1 MSELN
6 SNIMIRLMADTGNYT
21 TRMQAASKQAEQLAT
36 SLDKPVDKSQR
47 LGQAA
52 TSLGIGIGALSLAIG
67 VTAVQSFMEFDQAM
81 SRVEADTHATGDSL
95 TALRDKA
102 IEAGSR
108 TVYSATESADAID
121 ELAKAGM
128 SVQNILNGGLDGALD
143 LAAAGNMDVAKA
155 AEIAASALG
164 QFGLDGSQAS
174 HVADLLAAG
183 ANTAQGDVSDMGEA
197 LNMVGTTASQMGM
210 SIEDTIGALTA
221 LASKGITGSAAG
233 EQLRSALI
241 GLSSASGPC
250 REQMQELGISL
261 YDSQGNFV
269 GLANFAGQLK
279 TALSKLTPEQRA
291 NAMGILFS
299 NAAMNAGNILY
310 EEGAEGIEAYT
321 DQVNQSGFAQQQA
334 AKLTDNLKGDV
345 EQLGGAFESAFIKIG
360 SGANGPLRATVQTIT
375 DLVNAFADLPDGV
388 QQAIILA
395 GLGVGAFA
403 GLHKVMGPLAQSTSS
418 VGRGLSLALDPMQR
432 IQGLASGVQGA
443 FEMMRLSTKTYETQL
458 SATGTAASRTEL
470 KLGALK
476 SVGGGI
482 IDLLGG
488 PWGIAIGVAGAAL
501 MAFSKKSAEAQQ
513 RAESLQTALETTGD
527 ASEQIINNLSN
538 AKIDNSWLIPDG
550 IEQAYYGYE
559 TLADLLDD
567 VGIKMSD
574 MALAAQGNEEAM
586 KRVTAVTDEMTEKG
600 GKQRELAGII
610 LSQLNEEKDN
620 YNEAADAID
629 KKNQALDE
637 VEQATQGAADGMDN
651 AADSAQ
657 GLKDQTGELNDELDE
672 FIDNMFSIAGSNLS
686 ADQAVTNLNQK
697 ILDLTQTVSE
707 NGKVL
712 DENGN
717 ALAGN
722 EQKAY
727 DVQSSLQEL
736 ASSAQNAASKIF
748 EQGQA
753 TGDMATATEEA
764 KTQLENARN
773 AFIAQAQ
780 AAGYSEEQAKALAD
794 QYGLTSA
801 ALDQIPTAHDTTL
814 TVTDQA
820 TETFSNFKLQVETT
834 PDGKNFTISGD
845 NQQAMD
851 AIAAVTGA
859 TIDPKTGTLTLDKNQ
874 YDIALAIANGATID
888 EKTGQLLGDNSDM
901 WAKVAQAN
909 GWTIDKKTGVI
920 SGDDG
925 PFKVTKQEVESI
937 KIGKKTVT
945 VDADTGGFWGAVNS
959 ILGSVFN
966 VKVGA
971 SAGHAMGGYITGP
984 GTGTSDSIP
993 AWLSN
998 GEYVINA
1005 RAVKALGRGF
1015 FDRINYHRYASG
1027 GYVQATP
1034 VPVVRETG
1042 VTLPVPG
1049 MGEVVDELRRFETMI
1064 GPIISQYA
1072 PRIGQRD
1079 LWRESRKAMQRG
1091 Q

>member
-233 EQLRSALI
+233 EQLRSALV

-250 REQMQELGISL
+250 REQMEELGISL

-403 GLHKVMGPLAQSTSS
+403 GLHKVMGPLAQSTGSFGGS
-418 VGRGLSLALDPMQR
+418 MSLALDPIQR
-432 IQGLASGVQGA
+432 VKAALPQFGEGLSQLGTSAITAMTGIDRMSG
-443 FEMMRLSTKTYETQL
+443 
-458 SATGTAASRTEL
+458 ATSRGEL
-470 KLGALK
+470 ALGGLK
-476 SVGGGI
+476 SIGSGLMS
-482 IDLLGG
+482 LLGG
-488 PWGIAIGVAGAAL
+488 PWGIALTVAGTLLGTFAKNAQEAKVKTNEFSNEIEINGDVLEKLIRDISSGDDGTWGFWDKATTGFDSLGEAL
-501 MAFSKKSAEAQQ
+501 DKAGVSYSTFAEAVDGSKQAQEEFEQQ
-513 RAESLQTALETTGD
+513 LMDSGL
-527 ASEQIINNLSN
+527 
-538 AKIDNSWLIPDG
+538 DG
-550 IEQAYYGYE
+550 IQLDAIRSAYNELSGQ
-559 TLADLLDD
+559 
-567 VGIKMSD
+567 VSD
-574 MALAAQGNEEAM
+574 AKDQVQRTNEEVAKVQGNA
-586 KRVTAVTDEMTEKG
+586 
-600 GKQRELAGII
+600 
-610 LSQLNEEKDN
+610 DN
-620 YNEAADAID
+620 
-629 KKNQALDE
+629 
-637 VEQATQGAADGMDN
+637 AADGIDN

-657 GLKDQTGELNDELDE
+657 NLNDQTSELNDELDE

-697 ILDLTQTVSE
+697 ILDLTQTVTE

-736 ASSAQNAASKIF
+736 ASSAQNAASKIL

-859 TIDPKTGTLTLDKNQ
+859 TIDPKTGKLTLDKNQ

-901 WAKVAQAN
+901 WSKVAQAN

-925 PFKVTKQEVESI
+925 PFKATKQEVESV

-971 SAGHAMGGYITGP
+971 TAGHASGGYITGP

-1034 VPVVRETG
+1034 VPTIQPIITEQRAAPAEPATVNIYVQG
-1042 VTLPVPG
+1042 SKDPQIVAH
-1049 MGEVVDELRRFETMI
+1049 ETME
-1064 GPIISQYA
+1064 IIN
-1072 PRIGQRD
+1072 
-1079 LWRESRKAMQRG
+1079 RELGARR
-1091 Q
+1091 

>member
-155 AEIAASALG
+155 AEISASALG

-250 REQMQELGISL
+250 REQMEELGISL

-360 SGANGPLRATVQTIT
+360 SGANGPLRATVQTVT

-458 SATGTAASRTEL
+458 AATGTAASSTEL

-476 SVGGGI
+476 SVGSGLMS
-482 IDLLGG
+482 LLGG
-488 PWGIAIGVAGAAL
+488 PWGIALTVAGTLLAG
-501 MAFSKKSAEAQQ
+501 FSKNAQDAKANVSEFSNAIESSDDVLETLIRKISSGDDKTWGWWDKAATGFDTLGEALDKAGIEYSVFAEAVNGSKDAQEQ
-513 RAESLQTALETTGD
+513 FNKTLEDSDLTQAQID
-527 ASEQIINNLSN
+527 AINSSYNKLSGQVSDAKEQVR
-538 AKIDNSWLIPDG
+538 K
-550 IEQAYYGYE
+550 
-559 TLADLLDD
+559 T
-567 VGIKMSD
+567 
-574 MALAAQGNEEAM
+574 NEEVA
-586 KRVTAVTDEMTEKG
+586 KVKG
-600 GKQRELAGII
+600 NA
-610 LSQLNEEKDN
+610 DN
-620 YNEAADAID
+620 
-629 KKNQALDE
+629 
-637 VEQATQGAADGMDN
+637 AADGMDN

-657 GLKDQTGELNDELDE
+657 NLNDQTSELNDELDE

-736 ASSAQNAASKIF
+736 ASSAQNAASKIL

-801 ALDQIPTAHDTTL
+801 ALDQIPTAHDTAL

-901 WAKVAQAN
+901 WSKVAQAN

-925 PFKVTKQEVESI
+925 PFKATKQEVESV

-971 SAGHAMGGYITGP
+971 TAGHASGGYITGP

-1034 VPVVRETG
+1034 VPTIQPTITEQRAAPAEPATVNIYVQG
-1042 VTLPVPG
+1042 SKDPQIVAH
-1049 MGEVVDELRRFETMI
+1049 ETME
-1064 GPIISQYA
+1064 IIN
-1072 PRIGQRD
+1072 
-1079 LWRESRKAMQRG
+1079 RELGARR
-1091 Q
+1091 